1 MIAKFRNPCCVCGE
15 EFVPGESEI
24 EQHPTMRGPK
34 GGKKYMHAG
43 GDCPHGGQH
52 SHEEMLANPF
62 RNAGRRMGKPRWD
75 EASKSW
81 IPTGPK
87 PGRKPQMAKSAGCN
101 WSEMHREALVEA
113 AEKGDEGATAELARR
128 GRGPDGIKLA
138 WKEGKKKKGQQ
149 AANNPFGRG
158 YGYSF

>member
-43 GDCPHGGQH
+43 GSCPHGGQH
-52 SHEEMLANPF
+52 SHEEMLENPF
-62 RNAGRRMGKPRWD
+62 MNAGRRMKGRLGQ
-75 EASKSW
+75 ASVQ
-81 IPTGPK
+81 K
-87 PGRKPQMAKSAGCN
+87 PGRLPQMAKAAGCN
-101 WSEMHREALVEA
+101 WSEMHREDLVTA
-113 AEKGDEGATAELARR
+113 AEKGDAGATAELARR

-138 WKEGKKKKGQQ
+138 WKEDKKKKGQK

-158 YGYSF
+158 FGYSF